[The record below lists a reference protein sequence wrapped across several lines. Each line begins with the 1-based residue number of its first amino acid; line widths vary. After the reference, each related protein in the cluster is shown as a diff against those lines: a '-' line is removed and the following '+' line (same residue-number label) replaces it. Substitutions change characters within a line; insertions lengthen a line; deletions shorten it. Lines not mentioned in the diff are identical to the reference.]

1 MTLRK
6 WTFTVDPEDAEL
18 RLDQLIAKRT
28 DLSRRAAREALKLGG
43 VQVDRKRVKVAGKL
57 VKPGAEL
64 RVAFDPDL
72 PPIPTTLIPV
82 VFEDDWLLAVDK
94 PAGIATQ
101 GTWATDRHD
110 LLALLKTQRPDLK
123 LFLHHRLDQGTSG
136 LLVLAKDPKA
146 NKGLA
151 TAFAGRDLEKL
162 YLARISG
169 PLDACTV
176 EAPIGRIRGADPGR
190 FGCSNDRSG
199 SAGGDLIDPKSARTD
214 FRPTT
219 AEETGELVPGHWV
232 VARLHTGRTHQI
244 RVHLAHLGRPVL
256 GDALYGG
263 EASDRL
269 WLHAWRLGLKH
280 PVTGED
286 LRLEAPPKRFQNATT
301 GL

>member
-1 MTLRK
+1 MALRK
-6 WTFTVDPEDAEL
+6 WTFSVDPEDAEL

-57 VKPGAEL
+57 VVAGTEI

-72 PPIPTTLIPV
+72 PPVPGTPIPI
-82 VFEDDWLLAVDK
+82 VFEDAWILAVDK
-94 PAGIATQ
+94 PAGMATQ

-151 TAFAGRDLEKL
+151 VAFAGRDLEKL

-169 PLDACTV
+169 PLAACTV

-190 FGCSNDRSG
+190 FGCADDRSG
-199 SAGGDLIDPKSARTD
+199 SAGGGLMGPKTARTD
-214 FRPTT
+214 FRPAT
-219 AEETGELVPGHWV
+219 AEETAGLMPGYWV
-232 VARLHTGRTHQI
+232 VARIHTGRTHQI

-256 GDALYGG
+256 GDTLYGG
-263 EASDRL
+263 ESSDRL
-269 WLHAWRLGLKH
+269 WLHAWRLGLRH
-280 PVTGED
+280 PVTGQE
-286 LRLEAPPKRFQNATT
+286 LHLEAPPQRFRS
-301 GL
+301 

>member
-1 MTLRK
+1 MTLKK

-18 RLDQLIAKRT
+18 RLDQIIAKRT

-57 VKPGAEL
+57 VKAGIEI

-72 PPIPTTLIPV
+72 PPVPTTVIPI
-82 VFEDDWLLAVDK
+82 VFEDTWILAVDK
-94 PAGIATQ
+94 PAGLATQ

-110 LLALLKTQRPDLK
+110 LLALLKTQRPDLQ

-151 TAFAGRDLEKL
+151 EAFAGRDLEKL
-162 YLARISG
+162 YLVRVSE
-169 PLDACTV
+169 PMDACTV
-176 EAPIGRIRGADPGR
+176 EAPIGRLRGADPGR
-190 FGCSNDRSG
+190 FGCS
-199 SAGGDLIDPKSARTD
+199 GDLLEPKSARTD
-214 FRPTT
+214 FRPATD
-219 AEETGELVPGHWV
+219 EETAGLTPGHYL
-232 VARLHTGRTHQI
+232 VARIHTGRTHQI

-263 EASDRL
+263 EPSDRL

-280 PVTGED
+280 PVTGGD
-286 LRLEAPPKRFQNATT
+286 LRLEAPPLRFKA
-301 GL
+301 

>member
-28 DLSRRAAREALKLGG
+28 ELSRRSAREALKLGG
-43 VQVDRKRVKVAGKL
+43 VQVDRKRVKVAGKV
-57 VKPGAEL
+57 VKPGIEV

-72 PPIPTTLIPV
+72 PPVPTTPIPV
-82 VFEDDWLLAVDK
+82 VFEDAWIIAVDK

-110 LLALLKTQRPDLK
+110 LLALLKTQRPDLS

-136 LLVLAKDPKA
+136 LLVLGKDPKA

-151 TAFAGRDLEKL
+151 EAFAGRDLEKL
-162 YLARISG
+162 YLARISA
-169 PLDACTV
+169 PLAACTV
-176 EAPIGRIRGADPGR
+176 DAPIGRIRGADPGR
-190 FGCSNDRSG
+190 FGCE
-199 SAGGDLIDPKSARTD
+199 GDLIEPKYARTD
-214 FRPTT
+214 FRPAT
-219 AEETGELVPGHWV
+219 AEETAGLVPGHWI
-232 VARLHTGRTHQI
+232 VARIHTGRTHQI
-244 RVHLAHLGRPVL
+244 RVHLVHLGHAIV

-263 EASDRL
+263 AASDRL

-280 PVTGED
+280 PVTGDD
-286 LRLEAPPKRFQNATT
+286 LRLEAPPSRFRLGA
-301 GL
+301 

>member
-1 MTLRK
+1 MAVQK
-6 WTFTVDPEDAEL
+6 WTFTVSAGDADL

-57 VKPGAEL
+57 VKPGLEV

-72 PPIPTTLIPV
+72 PPVPTTAIPI
-82 VFEDDWLLAVDK
+82 VFEDDWILAVDQ

-110 LLALLKTQRPDLK
+110 LLALLRTQRPDLN

-136 LLVLAKDPKA
+136 LLVLVKDAKA

-151 TAFAGRDLEKL
+151 EAFASRDLEKL
-162 YLARISG
+162 YLARIAE
-169 PLDACTV
+169 PLEACTV
-176 EAPIGRIRGADPGR
+176 EAPIGRLRGADPGR
-190 FGCSNDRSG
+190 FGCS
-199 SAGGDLIDPKSARTD
+199 GDLMDPRSARTD
-214 FRPTT
+214 LRPATV
-219 AEETGELVPGHWV
+219 EETAGLVPGHYV
-232 VARLHTGRTHQI
+232 VARIHTGRTHQI

-256 GDALYGG
+256 GDTLYGG
-263 EASDRL
+263 AASDRL

-280 PVTGED
+280 PVTGAD
-286 LRLEAPPKRFQNATT
+286 LRLEAPPARFRP
-301 GL
+301 

>member
-1 MTLRK
+1 MALSK
-6 WTFTVDPEDAEL
+6 WTFTVDPEDADL

-28 DLSRRAAREALKLGG
+28 DLSRRSAREALKLGG

-57 VKPGAEL
+57 VKPGLEI

-72 PPIPTTLIPV
+72 PPVPTTVIPV
-82 VFEDDWLLAVDK
+82 VFEDAWILAVDK

-136 LLVLAKDPKA
+136 LLVLAKDPMA

-151 TAFAGRDLEKL
+151 EAFAGRELEKL
-162 YLARISG
+162 YLARISE
-169 PLDACTV
+169 PLEACTV

-190 FGCSNDRSG
+190 FGCVDAQSG
-199 SAGGDLIDPKSARTD
+199 STGGDLIEPKSARTD
-214 FRPTT
+214 FRPAT
-219 AEETGELVPGHWV
+219 AEESAGLVPGHWI
-232 VARLHTGRTHQI
+232 VARIHTGRTHQI
-244 RVHLAHLGRPVL
+244 RVHLGHLGRTIL
-256 GDALYGG
+256 GDGLYGG
-263 EASDRL
+263 PASDRL

-280 PVTGED
+280 PVTGAP
-286 LRLEAPPKRFQNATT
+286 LLLEAPPSRFRVTP
-301 GL
+301 

>member
-28 DLSRRAAREALKLGG
+28 ELSRRSAREALKLGG

-57 VKPGAEL
+57 VKPGLEI

-72 PPIPTTLIPV
+72 PAVPTTVIPV
-82 VFEDDWLLAVDK
+82 VFEDAWLLAVDK

-110 LLALLKTQRPDLK
+110 LLALLKTQRPDLS
-123 LFLHHRLDQGTSG
+123 LALHHRLDQGTSG
-136 LLVLAKDPKA
+136 LLVLAKDPRA

-162 YLARISG
+162 YLARISE
-169 PLDACTV
+169 PLEACTV

-190 FGCSNDRSG
+190 FGC
-199 SAGGDLIDPKSARTD
+199 GGDLIEPKSARTD
-214 FRPTT
+214 FRPAT
-219 AEETGELVPGHWV
+219 AEETAGLVPGHWI
-232 VARLHTGRTHQI
+232 VARIHTGRTHQI
-244 RVHLAHLGRPVL
+244 RVHLVHLGRPIL

-263 EASDRL
+263 APSDRL

-280 PVTGED
+280 PVTGEE
-286 LRLEAPPKRFQNATT
+286 LKLEAAPNRFRLE
-301 GL
+301 G

>member
-6 WTFTVDPEDAEL
+6 WTFTVDTEDADL
-18 RLDQLIAKRT
+18 RLDQIIAKRT

-57 VKPGAEL
+57 IKPGIEI

-72 PPIPTTLIPV
+72 PPVPDTASPV
-82 VFEDDWLLAVDK
+82 RFEDAWILAVDK

-123 LFLHHRLDQGTSG
+123 LSLHHRLDQGTSG

-151 TAFAGRDLEKL
+151 TAFASRDLVKL
-162 YLARISG
+162 YLARISE
-169 PLDACTV
+169 PLEACTV
-176 EAPIGRIRGADPGR
+176 EAPIGRLRGADPGR
-190 FGCSNDRSG
+190 FGCADARSG

-214 FRPTT
+214 FRPAT
-219 AEETGELVPGHWV
+219 AEETEGLVPGHWI
-232 VARLHTGRTHQI
+232 VARIHTGRTHQI
-244 RVHLAHLGRPVL
+244 RVHLGHLGRTIL

-263 EASDRL
+263 DR
-269 WLHAWRLGLKH
+269 KS
-280 PVTGED
+280 VV
-286 LRLEAPPKRFQNATT
+286 
-301 GL
+301 